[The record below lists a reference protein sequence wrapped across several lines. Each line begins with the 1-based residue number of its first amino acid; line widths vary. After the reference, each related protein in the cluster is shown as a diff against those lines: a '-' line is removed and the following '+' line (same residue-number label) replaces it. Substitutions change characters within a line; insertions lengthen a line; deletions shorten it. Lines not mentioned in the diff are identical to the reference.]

1 VSTKVKRTYNLS
13 ETTVQRVREL
23 AGKYEI
29 AASQDAVVELAV
41 DRIYAEMRER
51 DEAALWSGA
60 AEDPA
65 FQEEMSA
72 IAADFGDKDAWPR

>member
-1 VSTKVKRTYNLS
+1 MPPTRPAATI
-13 ETTVQRVREL
+13 QIRAR
-23 AGKYEI
+23 I